1 MKSKIKNI
9 IFTVFIFICI
19 ACIMGCLI
27 STLLD
32 SPKNAAIKE
41 TKEHSLKSFPE
52 DPDNEKYT
60 TLDADNIFSEEFKT
74 ELIEYE
80 QKEIENY
87 LTNQK
92 IKTEENDS
100 EENTAESI
108 PSEGTEIPDDLSSL
122 LGSSI
127 ETKAAPEYHF
137 EAFNDLKEKEKN
149 EKISKYVDALLNTII
164 TQDYT
169 EDDLFENASAEEDS
183 NKDLLRFMLSKLF
196 EDESINDTLSEE
208 YNTWYGEYSK
218 RITFE
223 NIIKELQFV
232 SIADKNYICLRS
244 EMLKCPSD
252 VTDIT
257 KCNMSVTM
265 IGKQDNSYFYIVT
278 DNTYEHQYLIT
289 FASEYEYSIMLYQ

>member
-1 MKSKIKNI
+1 MKTKIENI
-9 IFTVFIFICI
+9 ILFILVGIGVALCVVQFSTVIN
-19 ACIMGCLI
+19 L
-27 STLLD
+27 SVDLTD
-32 SPKNAAIKE
+32 
-41 TKEHSLKSFPE
+41 FPE
-52 DPDNEKYT
+52 DPDTEKYT

-87 LTNQK
+87 LTNQES
-92 IKTEENDS
+92 KTKKDDFEENAMESAPS
-100 EENTAESI
+100 EET
-108 PSEGTEIPDDLSSL
+108 GVPDDLSSL

-127 ETKAAPEYHF
+127 ETEAAPEYHF

-149 EKISKYVDALLNTII
+149 EKISNYVDALLNTII

-183 NKDLLRFMLSKLF
+183 DKDLLRFMLSKLF
-196 EDESINDTLSEE
+196 EDESINDDLSEE
-208 YNTWYGEYSK
+208 YNTWYEEYSK
-218 RITFE
+218 RTTFE

-257 KCNMSVTM
+257 KCDMSVTM

-289 FASEYEYSIMLYQ
+289 FASEYEYSFMLYQ

>member
-1 MKSKIKNI
+1 MKTKIENIILFILLGISVAFCVVQSSTVIKHIKNNLS
-9 IFTVFIFICI
+9 VE
-19 ACIMGCLI
+19 
-27 STLLD
+27 D
-32 SPKNAAIKE
+32 
-41 TKEHSLKSFPE
+41 FPE

-87 LTNQK
+87 LTNQE

-127 ETKAAPEYHF
+127 ETEAAPEYHF
-137 EAFNDLKEKEKN
+137 EVFNDLKEKEKN
-149 EKISKYVDALLNTII
+149 EKISKYVGALLNTII
-164 TQDYT
+164 IQDYT
-169 EDDLFENASAEEDS
+169 EDNLFENASAEEDS
-183 NKDLLRFMLSKLF
+183 DKDLLRFMLSKLF
-196 EDESINDTLSEE
+196 EDESINDDLSEE
-208 YNTWYGEYSK
+208 YNTWYEEYSK
-218 RITFE
+218 RTTFE

-244 EMLKCPSD
+244 EILKCQSD

-257 KCNMSVTM
+257 KCDMSVTM
-265 IGKQDNSYFYIVT
+265 IGKQDNSYFYIIT

>member
-9 IFTVFIFICI
+9 IFTVFMFIWI
-19 ACIMGCLI
+19 ACIMGCFI
-27 STLLD
+27 SALLD

-60 TLDADNIFSEEFKT
+60 TLDADSIFSEEFKT

-87 LTNQK
+87 LTNQE
-92 IKTEENDS
+92 IKNEEKATKNISS
-100 EENTAESI
+100 EE
-108 PSEGTEIPDDLSSL
+108 TEISDDPSSL
-122 LGSSI
+122 LRSSI
-127 ETKAAPEYHF
+127 EAEAAPEYHF

-149 EKISKYVDALLNTII
+149 EKISNYVDALLNTII

-183 NKDLLRFMLSKLF
+183 DKDLLRFMLSKLF
-196 EDESINDTLSEE
+196 EDESINDDLSEE
-208 YNTWYGEYSK
+208 YNTWYEEYSK
-218 RITFE
+218 RTTFE

-257 KCNMSVTM
+257 KCDMSVTM
-265 IGKQDNSYFYIVT
+265 IGKQDNSYFYVVT

-289 FASEYEYSIMLYQ
+289 FASEYEYSFMLYQ

>member
-1 MKSKIKNI
+1 M
-9 IFTVFIFICI
+9 FIWI
-19 ACIMGCLI
+19 ACIMGCFI
-27 STLLD
+27 SALLD
-32 SPKNAAIKE
+32 SLKNAAIKE

-60 TLDADNIFSEEFKT
+60 TLDADNIFSQDFKA

-87 LTNQK
+87 LTNQE

-100 EENTAESI
+100 EENAAESAS
-108 PSEGTEIPDDLSSL
+108 SEGTEIPDDLSSL
-122 LGSSI
+122 LGTSI
-127 ETKAAPEYHF
+127 EAETAPEYHF

-164 TQDYT
+164 IQDYT

-183 NKDLLRFMLSKLF
+183 DKDLLRFMLSKLF
-196 EDESINDTLSEE
+196 EDESINDDLSEE
-208 YNTWYGEYSK
+208 YNAWYEEYSK
-218 RITFE
+218 RIAFE

-244 EMLKCPSD
+244 EILKCPSD

-257 KCNMSVTM
+257 KCDMSVTM
-265 IGKQDNSYFYIVT
+265 IGKQGNSYFYVVT
-278 DNTYEHQYLIT
+278 DNTYEYQYLIT
-289 FASEYEYSIMLYQ
+289 FASEYEYSIMLYR